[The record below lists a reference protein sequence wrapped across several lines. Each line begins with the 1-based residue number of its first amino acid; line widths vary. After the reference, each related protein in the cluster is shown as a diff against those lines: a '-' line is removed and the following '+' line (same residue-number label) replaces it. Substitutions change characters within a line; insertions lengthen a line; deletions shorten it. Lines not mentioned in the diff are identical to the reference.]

1 MWESFLN
8 KAARAKGRAKYTPD
22 DLDWL
27 SKKEMNRQQIKY
39 MINTAHTLAVEEM
52 VQLSRSYLQVLIG
65 LDEIFLK
72 AYNGVGRIA
81 NNLSYV

>member
-1 MWESFLN
+1 
-8 KAARAKGRAKYTPD
+8 
-22 DLDWL
+22 
-27 SKKEMNRQQIKY
+27 

>member
-27 SKKEMNRQQIKY
+27 SKKEMNRQQVRY
-39 MINTAHTLAVEEM
+39 
-52 VQLSRSYLQVLIG
+52 
-65 LDEIFLK
+65 
-72 AYNGVGRIA
+72 
-81 NNLSYV
+81 